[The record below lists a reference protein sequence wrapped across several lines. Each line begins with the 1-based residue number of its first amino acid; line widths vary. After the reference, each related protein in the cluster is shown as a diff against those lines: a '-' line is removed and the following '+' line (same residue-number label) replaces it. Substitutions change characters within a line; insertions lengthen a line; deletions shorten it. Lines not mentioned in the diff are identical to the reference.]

1 MSRHILAAAVVAV
14 DTALLVAVHGTGY
27 LWVVALFAATVI
39 LGYRQRLAGFGGALL
54 LGAATAGGYAVLVWT
69 AYRAGRD
76 SSKRAL
82 VAVGAGGLAAHLAL
96 RPADPRAVP
105 QTVVVYLVFVAL
117 PAVVGRYVTQ
127 QDRLISVLSD
137 QARLAERLRIARDMH
152 DSLGRRLSLV
162 SIQAAALEVT
172 PLPAEQRRAAH
183 QLGTAARE
191 AMTELYGVIGA
202 LRGPQGC
209 GPHGTVD
216 IGALVTQFRDAGV
229 PVTVEPE
236 QPPAVDETA
245 YRVVEEGLTNAAKHA
260 PGQPVSVS
268 LRGEGDT
275 LLVTVA
281 NPAPSSSAAA
291 SGKRGL
297 PGLDERVRLAGGLL
311 HHGYADGRFR
321 LTAML
326 PVTPAT
332 PKASPVR
339 PALLGTAAAILV
351 LVVLP
356 ASLMLGVKG

>member
-1 MSRHILAAAVVAV
+1 VSRHILAAAVVAV
-14 DTALLVAVHGTGY
+14 DTALLVAVHGIGH

-69 AYRAGRD
+69 AYRAGRG

-82 VAVGAGGLAAHLAL
+82 VAVGAVGLAAHLAI

-105 QTVVVYLVFVAL
+105 QTIVVYLVFVAL

-127 QDRLISVLSD
+127 QERLMSALSD

-172 PLPAEQRRAAH
+172 PLPAEQRRAVH

-202 LRGPQGC
+202 LRGP
-209 GPHGTVD
+209 HDTVD
-216 IGALVTQFRDAGV
+216 IGVLVTQFRDAGV

-236 QPPAVDETA
+236 QPPAVSETA

-291 SGKRGL
+291 GGRRGL

-311 HHGYADGRFR
+311 RHGYADGRFR

-326 PVTPAT
+326 PATPAA
-332 PKASPVR
+332 PRASPVR
-339 PALLGTAAAILV
+339 PALLGTAAAVLV

>member
-1 MSRHILAAAVVAV
+1 VSRHLLAAAVVAV

-27 LWVVALFAATVI
+27 LWMVALFAATVV
-39 LGYRQRLAGFGGALL
+39 LAHRQRLAGFGGALL
-54 LGAATAGGYAVLVWT
+54 LGGVTAGGYAVLVWT
-69 AYRAGRD
+69 SYRAGRGA
-76 SSKRAL
+76 SRRAL
-82 VAVGAGGLAAHLAL
+82 VAVAAAGLVAQLAL
-96 RPADPRAVP
+96 RPAGPRAIP
-105 QTVVVYLVFVAL
+105 QLVVVYLVFVAL

-127 QDRLISVLSD
+127 QEQLMSVLGD

-172 PLPAEQRRAAH
+172 PLPAEQRRAVG

-202 LRGPQGC
+202 LREPQC
-209 GPHGTVD
+209 TVD
-216 IGALVTQFRDAGV
+216 IGALVAQFRDAGV
-229 PVTVEPE
+229 AVTVEPAE
-236 QPPAVDETA
+236 PPAIGEAA

-281 NPAPSSSAAA
+281 NPAPPRSA
-291 SGKRGL
+291 STRGGRGL

-311 HHGYADGRFR
+311 HHEYADGRFR

-326 PVTPAT
+326 PVTPTA
-332 PKASPVR
+332 PAKSPPR
-339 PALLGTAAAILV
+339 PALLGTAAAVLV

-356 ASLMLGVKG
+356 MSLMLGVKG